1 MTTKKFK
8 EYLSANFALDG
19 ATWRFIDNIL
29 MEARL
34 MPEFRREAFVCR
46 MFSQTIGITNEE
58 IKEHLFA
65 NAEAERMTALRAQFA

>member
-1 MTTKKFK
+1 MTTDNFK
-8 EYLSANFALDG
+8 AFLKANFALDG
-19 ATWRFIDNIL
+19 VTWRIIENIL
-29 MEARL
+29 TEARL

-65 NAEAERMTALRAQFA
+65 NAEMERLNALRAQFA